1 MFKPGYLYVHKKE
14 RSFVLFSTSNNTR
27 IVVGSKYSGRIG
39 EDVTRNVR
47 FEFYDEYDSKS
58 SVFKEQASLNSYF
71 YKKLI
76 EDNKIKSQTAL
87 DQVLKKA
94 KEIFNERK
102 NNFI

>member
-14 RSFVLFSTSNNTR
+14 RSFVLFSTSHNTR
-27 IVVGSKYSGRIG
+27 IIVGSKHSGRIG

-58 SVFKEQASLNSYF
+58 SIFKEQASLNSYF

>member
-1 MFKPGYLYVHKKE
+1 MFKPGHLYVNKKE
-14 RSFVLFSTSNNTR
+14 RSFVLFSTNDNKR
-27 IVVGSKYSGRIG
+27 IIVNSKYPQRIG
-39 EDVTRNVR
+39 EDVTRQVR

-58 SVFKEQASLNSYF
+58 SVFKEQVYSNAYLNT
-71 YKKLI
+71 KLI
-76 EDNKIKSQTAL
+76 EDNKLKSQASL